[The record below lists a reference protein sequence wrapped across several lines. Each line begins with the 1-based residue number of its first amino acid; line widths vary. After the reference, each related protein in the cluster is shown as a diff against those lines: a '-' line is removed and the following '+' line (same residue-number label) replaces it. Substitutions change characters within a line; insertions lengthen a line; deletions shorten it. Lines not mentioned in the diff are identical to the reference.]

1 MKSITTA
8 SPKPARKSASK
19 SKPSK
24 QGQETATQAQPN
36 LEESFT
42 MSTRQQS
49 ELHLKEE
56 HQTKIDVQNQLH
68 RARLEAIRS
77 QLQLQLYTIW
87 NEIWLQRQ
95 KSFTQLHKE
104 WLKVFTS

>member
-1 MKSITTA
+1 MASIPKA
-8 SPKPARKSASK
+8 SPRSGQKSNSK
-19 SKPSK
+19 AKRTKTVQVSTA
-24 QGQETATQAQPN
+24 ETYPN

-42 MSTRQQS
+42 KSTQQQS

-95 KSFTQLHKE
+95 KSFNQLHKE